1 MGHINPLI
9 HFCLKL
15 AHHGILVT
23 FVTIHVDGFLGVG
36 QRKDPEV
43 PEHWKNNF
51 NFERLELE
59 LPKEGVMSPGGFAK
73 IFAMIE
79 ELGGPFEELLSKL
92 HSREEIPKV
101 SCIVSDCML
110 VFTQVVAK
118 KLGIPRAGFWTTS
131 LASLTVDYHVPLLL
145 ENGDIP
151 VTGENWEKIITYV
164 PGLAPLPAWSLPI
177 MYHEGNIMTTTDPGY
192 KRKIARCVILRDDAW
207 IIANSFEE
215 LEPAGFQ
222 ALRKA
227 MNQRC
232 IGVGPLLPDG
242 FFGERGDYDEH
253 RKVVAPGVASF
264 WKQDTT
270 CLKWLA
276 GKAPNSVLYISFGSV
291 IKLTLPEFEE
301 LSRGLE
307 SSKQAFLW
315 AFRPGCVEGLE
326 IEELESFKERTSSTG
341 LVISWAPQVEV
352 LSHESTGGF
361 LTHCGWNS
369 VLEGICGGVP
379 MLGWPRQAE
388 QNINCELF
396 VGMGI
401 GLRLVEANQ
410 SGRYQACPTSDV
422 IASKVSRV
430 LGDEGLRKRA
440 GELRDSA
447 RRAVKNQS
455 GSTTTH
461 VEGFVRYLYG
471 ESLS

>member
-1 MGHINPLI
+1 MVIDELKVSCRRPHIVAVAYLSQGHINPLI

-151 VTGENWEKIITYV
+151 
-164 PGLAPLPAWSLPI
+164 
-177 MYHEGNIMTTTDPGY
+177 
-192 KRKIARCVILRDDAW
+192 RKIARCVILRDDAW